1 MFTKSTFM
9 AIALSVTAI
18 CSATAPAA
26 AYLSLTPRTE
36 AQEAII
42 ANQIATASTA
52 AEVNAATA
60 VEQEK
65 STDVEKSTN
74 VTAFDDTSAP
84 DPVISSPV
92 LASVT
97 TRSL

>member
-9 AIALSVTAI
+9 AIPLSVTAI

-26 AYLSLTPRTE
+26 AYLSLTPRAE
-36 AQEAII
+36 APENVI
-42 ANQIATASTA
+42 ANQIASASTT
-52 AEVNAATA
+52 AEVNAPAA

-65 STDVEKSTN
+65 STDVDKSTE

-84 DPVISSPV
+84 DTVDTSPV